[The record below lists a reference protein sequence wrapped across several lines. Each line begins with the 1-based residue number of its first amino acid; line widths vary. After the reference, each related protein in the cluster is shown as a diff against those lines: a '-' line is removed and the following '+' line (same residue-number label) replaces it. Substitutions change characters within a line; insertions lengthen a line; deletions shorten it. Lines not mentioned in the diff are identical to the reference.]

1 MRLKN
6 ISLSGFK
13 SFVDPTKISFPSSM
27 SGVVGPNG
35 CGKSNIIDAV
45 RWVMGEISAKNLR
58 GENMADVI
66 FSGSSSR
73 APSSRASVELLFDNS
88 LGKLGGEYSS
98 YSEISVKRV
107 LEIDGRSIYFLNGS
121 ECRRKDIT
129 DIFLGTGLG
138 PRSYAV
144 IEQEMATKLIS
155 SKPEELRMYIEE
167 VAGISVYRERKKE
180 TESRIKKTKE
190 NLSRVKDLKDE
201 IERQLLKLKRQ
212 VKSAERYEALKAEE
226 KSKKGLLKAISWQ
239 TRKEKISNIDLSIKE
254 LESSLEKERT
264 LKISLNSEIDKS
276 KVTQSEIQQ
285 KIDKVQQDYYSSGAD
300 LTSSEQEL
308 SLLKE
313 KRKDLLLEK
322 DQMEETLN
330 SFSSDKDNLSKE
342 LSEAELELSKKEP
355 ELQALDE
362 SFSKLEGAMSPD
374 FLVEKI
380 FLDVSN
386 LTVSLEE
393 TTRDFSTKTE
403 SDIQEIHSFAL
414 EIKNKLEKLKESI
427 KHQSQYQEEKF
438 KTQKTELLS
447 LSSEITSF
455 KVKIAEIKSKL
466 SAIESSKLNT
476 ITAKNSLEEKLYE
489 IEGPIQKIEA
499 DIKPLL
505 DSRIDVEG
513 NLSKLREH
521 FNDLN
526 ENIRANE
533 RRIHETDLSL
543 EDFNKDIQKYKLE
556 RQGFISE
563 SAIFE
568 EQLKND
574 NYEIQGLLDEITEN
588 MTEESLVEE
597 ISKIETSIERI
608 GPINLA
614 AAEEYKIEEE
624 RNSEIDTQMS
634 ELNSALETLQG
645 AIKKIDLESRTK
657 FKDTLDK
664 LNIKLGELFP
674 KLFGGGFAKLEL
686 TERDLLESGV
696 LFKAMPP
703 GKKNVNVSQLSG
715 GEKALSSIALVFSFF
730 SLNPA
735 PFCIL
740 DEIDAPL
747 DDFNTSRFINMVE
760 EMSEKVQF
768 IFVTHNKI
776 SMEKSKHLMGV
787 TMQEPGV
794 SRLVSVDVDEAL
806 KMAAS

>member
-13 SFVDPTKISFPSSM
+13 SFVDPTKIPFPSSM

-58 GENMADVI
+58 GESMADVI

-88 LGKLGGEYSS
+88 LGKLGGEYSG
-98 YSEISVKRV
+98 YSEISVRRV
-107 LEIDGRSIYFLNGS
+107 LEIDGRSIYYLNGS

-212 VKSAERYEALKAEE
+212 VKSAERYKSLKEEE
-226 KSKKGLLKAISWQ
+226 KNKKGLLKALSWQ
-239 TRKEKISNIDLSIKE
+239 KRKEKISRINLTIKE
-254 LESSLEKERT
+254 SESNLEKERT
-264 LKISLNSEIDKS
+264 LKISLGAEIDKS
-276 KVTQSEIQQ
+276 KVNQSEIQQ

-300 LTSSEQEL
+300 LTNSEQEL
-308 SLLKE
+308 ALLKE
-313 KRKDLLLEK
+313 KKKDLLLEK
-322 DQMEETLN
+322 DQIEENLK
-330 SFSSDKDNLSKE
+330 SFFVEKESLVEQQSKLEIE
-342 LSEAELELSKKEP
+342 LSQKEP
-355 ELQALDE
+355 ELQALDK
-362 SFSKLEGAMSPD
+362 SFAQLEGAMSPD
-374 FLVEKI
+374 FLVEKLY
-380 FLDVSN
+380 LDVSN
-386 LTVSLEE
+386 LTISLEE
-393 TTRDFSTKTE
+393 VVSDYASKNVTDISVIHNFS
-403 SDIQEIHSFAL
+403 I
-414 EIKNKLEKLKESI
+414 EIKKKLEKLKESL

-438 KTQKTELLS
+438 KAQKTELLA

-455 KVKIAEIKSKL
+455 KVSIAEIKSKL
-466 SAIESSKLNT
+466 G
-476 ITAKNSLEEKLYE
+476 SLEKTKSDAETNRASVENKLINLE
-489 IEGPIQKIEA
+489 APIQKIEA
-499 DIKPLL
+499 EIKPLL

-513 NLSKLREH
+513 NLSNLREE
-521 FNDLN
+521 FNNLN
-526 ENIRANE
+526 ELIRNNE
-533 RRIHETDLSL
+533 RKIHQTDLSL
-543 EDFNKDIQKYKLE
+543 ENFNGEIQKSKLE
-556 RQGFISE
+556 RQGLISE

-574 NYEIQGLLDEITEN
+574 NYEIQSLLDSLRDDLTED
-588 MTEESLVEE
+588 MLIDE
-597 ISKIETSIERI
+597 ISRIESSIERI

-614 AAEEYKIEEE
+614 AAEEYKLEEE
-624 RNSEIDTQMS
+624 RNSEIDVQLI
-634 ELNSALETLQG
+634 ELNSALETLQS

-657 FKDTLDK
+657 IKDTLDK
-664 LNIKLGELFP
+664 LNIKLAELFP

-686 TERDLLESGV
+686 TESDLLESGV

-703 GKKNVNVSQLSG
+703 GKKNVTFHNYLEVKRLYHLSH
-715 GEKALSSIALVFSFF
+715 LYLVFS
-730 SLNPA
+730 L
-735 PFCIL
+735 
-740 DEIDAPL
+740 
-747 DDFNTSRFINMVE
+747 
-760 EMSEKVQF
+760 
-768 IFVTHNKI
+768 
-776 SMEKSKHLMGV
+776 
-787 TMQEPGV
+787 
-794 SRLVSVDVDEAL
+794 
-806 KMAAS
+806 